1 MQKLSVVSVIAA
13 GAGLLFAAS
22 AGPAQ
27 SAELKVGTFASAKSF
42 TVKDM
47 YIPWIAKVEKEAA
60 GALTFKQF
68 WGGALIRSPRKQY
81 EGLLNGIQDASPL
94 LPSYTDKLFPDF
106 SFNALPFLFH
116 DGEEASSVGWKMYE
130 AGHLR
135 GLEKVYVAGIW
146 TNDNGGMHF
155 NKKLNAIS
163 EIEGLKMRAAGPAE
177 AAVIKVMGG
186 VPVGMGITQVAQS
199 LHRGVIQGTFN
210 GWSALKSFR
219 ITPLIITHMD
229 APFGVRG
236 FFFGIKKT
244 KFDGLPAKAKSVIRA
259 NSGIKTSRM
268 WGRMNENRG
277 LRFRKQAGA
286 DAKRNVLSVPGA
298 QTAAFAKKFQF
309 LHDEWIKGRPDGAN
323 KYMAVKKFIADYRKG
338 S

>member
-1 MQKLSVVSVIAA
+1 MQILLAVSAA
-13 GAGLLFAAS
+13 AAALLAFNGGA
-22 AGPAQ
+22 AQ
-27 SAELKVGTFASAKSF
+27 SAEIKVGTFASAKSF
-42 TVKDM
+42 TVRDM
-47 YIPWIAKVEKEAA
+47 YIPWIAKVEKESG
-60 GALTFKQF
+60 GAVKFKQF

-94 LPSYTDKLFPDF
+94 LPSYTHKLFPDF
-106 SFNALPFLFH
+106 SFNALPFLFR
-116 DGEEASSVGWKMYE
+116 DGEEASSVGWKMYQ

-135 GLEKVYVAGIW
+135 GLDKVFVAGIW

-163 EIEGLKMRAAGPAE
+163 EIKGLKMRAAGPAE

-186 VPVGMGITQVAQS
+186 VPVGMSITQVAQS

-219 ITPLIITHMD
+219 ITPLITTHMD

-236 FFFGIKKT
+236 FFFAIKKE
-244 KFDGLPAKAKSVIRA
+244 KFDGLPAKAKSAIRA
-259 NSGIKTSRM
+259 NSGLKPSRA

-277 LRFRKQAGA
+277 QKFRKEAGG

-298 QTAAFAKKFQF
+298 QQAAFAKKFQF
-309 LHDEWIKGRPDGAN
+309 LHDEWVKSRPDGAK
-323 KYMAVKKFIADYRKG
+323 KYKAVKQFITDYRKG

>member
-1 MQKLSVVSVIAA
+1 MKYLIKFSATLSIGVIAVFLA
-13 GAGLLFAAS
+13 GSSQAAD
-22 AGPAQ
+22 
-27 SAELKVGTFASAKSF
+27 LKVGTFAPAKSF
-42 TVKDM
+42 AVKAM
-47 YIPWIAKVEKEAA
+47 YIPWIKKIQNDSGGTV
-60 GALTFKQF
+60 TFKEF

-94 LPSYTDKLFPDF
+94 LPSYTHKLFPDF
-106 SFNALPFLFH
+106 SFNALPFLFR

-135 GLEKVYVAGIW
+135 GLDKVYIAAIF

-155 NKKLNAIS
+155 NKKLSAIS
-163 EIEGLKMRAAGPAE
+163 EIKGLKMRAAGPAE

-210 GWSALKSFR
+210 GWSALRSFR
-219 ITPLIITHMD
+219 ITPLIVTHVD
-229 APFGVRG
+229 AAFGVRG
-236 FFFGIKKT
+236 FFFAIKKD

-259 NSGIKTSRM
+259 NAGIKTSRK

-277 LRFRKQAGA
+277 VKFRKQAA
-286 DAKRNVLSVPGA
+286 KDAKRNVLSVPAA
-298 QTAAFAKKFQF
+298 QKAAFAKKFQF
-309 LHDEWIKGRPDGAN
+309 LHDEWIKGRPDGPK
-323 KYMAVKKFIADYRKG
+323 KYKALKQFITNYRKG

>member
-1 MQKLSVVSVIAA
+1 MQKLTIVAATLAA
-13 GAGLLFAAS
+13 GTAAFLM

-47 YIPWIAKVEKEAA
+47 YIPWIAKVEKDSG
-60 GALTFKQF
+60 GAVKFKQF

-94 LPSYTDKLFPDF
+94 LPSYTHKLFPDF
-106 SFNALPFLFH
+106 SFNALPFLFR

-135 GLEKVYVAGIW
+135 GLDKVYVAGIW

-155 NKKLNAIS
+155 NNKLNAIS
-163 EIEGLKMRAAGPAE
+163 EIKGLKMRAAGPAE

-210 GWSALKSFR
+210 GWSALQSFR
-219 ITPLIITHMD
+219 ITPLITTHLD

-236 FFFGIKKT
+236 FFFGIRKD
-244 KFDGLPAKAKSVIRA
+244 KFDGLPAKAKSAIRA
-259 NSGIKTSRM
+259 NSGIQTSKK
-268 WGRMNENRG
+268 WGRMNEDRG
-277 LRFRKQAGA
+277 IRFRKEAGS
-286 DAKRNVLSVPGA
+286 DDKRNVLAVPGA
-298 QTAAFAKKFQF
+298 QQAAFAKKFQF
-309 LHDEWIKGRPDGAN
+309 LHDEWIKGRPDGAK
-323 KYMAVKKFIADYRKG
+323 KYKAIKTFIADYRKG